1 MNTQNLRLWI
11 LKRKRKEKR
20 KETLSMVQWVWTSG
34 NKAHFRTITR
44 VYLGSARLRALW
56 HMSVKAMLLVMPAD
70 KRGEVEFRC
79 DKCFPVSQSLAMMR
93 AERIWLSSSSSG
105 RVKVVSAAVIGNDMK
120 PTMDR
125 KQEQREPKHE
135 TKKEREK
142 LGRHGGSGGENSG
155 RKLESSAWRK
165 NNRRENLI
173 R

>member
-1 MNTQNLRLWI
+1 
-11 LKRKRKEKR
+11 
-20 KETLSMVQWVWTSG
+20 
-34 NKAHFRTITR
+34 
-44 VYLGSARLRALW
+44 
-56 HMSVKAMLLVMPAD
+56 
-70 KRGEVEFRC
+70 
-79 DKCFPVSQSLAMMR
+79 MR
-93 AERIWLSSSSSG
+93 AERIWLSSSSSSG

-142 LGRHGGSGGENSG
+142 LGRHGSGGENSG

>member
-1 MNTQNLRLWI
+1 
-11 LKRKRKEKR
+11 
-20 KETLSMVQWVWTSG
+20 
-34 NKAHFRTITR
+34 
-44 VYLGSARLRALW
+44 
-56 HMSVKAMLLVMPAD
+56 MSVKAMLLVMPAD

-79 DKCFPVSQSLAMMR
+79 QKCFPVAQSLAMMR
-93 AERIWLSSSSSG
+93 AESIWLSSSSSSSSG
-105 RVKVVSAAVIGNDMK
+105 RVNVVSAAVIGNDVK

-142 LGRHGGSGGENSG
+142 LGRHGSGGENNG